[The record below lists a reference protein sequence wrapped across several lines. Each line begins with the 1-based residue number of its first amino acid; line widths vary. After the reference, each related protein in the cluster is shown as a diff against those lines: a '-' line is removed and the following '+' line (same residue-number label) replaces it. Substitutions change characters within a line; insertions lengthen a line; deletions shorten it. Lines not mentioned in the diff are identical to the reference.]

1 MLQVAIVGDRASG
14 KTTFLGLLYAAQVK
28 SGSDRTDDF
37 RFHVAFESLEEIT
50 AVFQRLMSGSFP
62 DAATKEGIHE
72 VRFNLGFRKPKLGI
86 LPFPRSR
93 AWAPGAF
100 ATIRFIL
107 LRTFNQEISQLLKGS
122 SVGNGGTLRDILDCD
137 VAVILADSSRLAT
150 KSEGAELGPMHEYD
164 GAVESLLTAIQRWRE
179 PGGRPIVYPIF
190 VLSKFD
196 CVRPEVLRA
205 ANVETAPPRVGKRG
219 PRATYAEKLLAHN
232 LPKTFAKLRGW
243 GRRKLKFSPPAYF
256 FPWVRTEPVALGQS
270 ERIRLRRVRAAGWEP
285 DYSFDEYIG
294 FVECLRDVSMQKG
307 E

>member
-1 MLQVAIVGDRASG
+1 M
-14 KTTFLGLLYAAQVK
+14 K

-37 RFHVAFESLEEIT
+37 RFHAAFESLEEIT

-72 VRFNLGFRKPKLGI
+72 VRFNLGFRKPRLGI

-93 AWAPGAF
+93 AWAPDDT
-100 ATIRFIL
+100 ATIRFTL
-107 LRTFNQEISQLLKGS
+107 LRTFDQEVPRFLKGS
-122 SVGNGGTLRDILDCD
+122 SIGNGGALRTVLDSD
-137 VAVILADSSRLAT
+137 AAVILADSSRLAT
-150 KSEGAELGPMHEYD
+150 RSEGAESGPMHEYD
-164 GAVESLLTAIQRWRE
+164 VAVESLLTAIQRWRE

-205 ANVETAPPRVGKRG
+205 ANVDATPPRVGKRG

-232 LPKTFAKLRGW
+232 LPRTFAKLRDW
-243 GRRKLKFSPPAYF
+243 GRGKLKFALAAYF
-256 FPWVRTEPVALGQS
+256 FPWVRTEPAVPGQS
-270 ERIRLRRVRAAGWEP
+270 ERIRLRHFRAAGWEP

-294 FVECLRDVSMQKG
+294 FVESLRDIAAHAG